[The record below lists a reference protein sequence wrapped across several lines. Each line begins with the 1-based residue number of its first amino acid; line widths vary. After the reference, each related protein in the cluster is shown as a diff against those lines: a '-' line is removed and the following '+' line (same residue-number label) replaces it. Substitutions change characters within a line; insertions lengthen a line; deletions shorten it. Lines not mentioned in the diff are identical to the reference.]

1 MITIFQ
7 ASHGAAERDPV
18 EYLERYA
25 SSIRYTGE
33 LFEYLKLATW
43 DEESPLGWKPT
54 DRLLKIIGMKAASL
68 SRPRPLREEHFYP
81 FLLEILH
88 DAASPTNH
96 FIDLRSFTYSVL
108 RALGLVYEDRGGGD
122 LAPTSLLLQLFS
134 DAYYGRIYG
143 RIGD

>member
-1 MITIFQ
+1 MIRLNTWKDTLP
-7 ASHGAAERDPV
+7 ASGT
-18 EYLERYA
+18 
-25 SSIRYTGE
+25 TGE

-88 DAASPTNH
+88 HAASPTNH
-96 FIDLRSFTYSVL
+96 FIDLRSFTYSARREHSDPLTRIAAEAISRRQVFCCSFSPM
-108 RALGLVYEDRGGGD
+108 
-122 LAPTSLLLQLFS
+122 PTTGAFTGES
-134 DAYYGRIYG
+134 G
-143 RIGD
+143 